1 MIKSPKGAKIYDKV
15 TKGSLPK
22 DTQEQPSSLADSIN
36 APVCVRHQALP
47 GALRHEH
54 DAVPA
59 PKDGLIITSAA
70 SFGPH
75 LKTII
80 GVVLVIPKHAWSIIV
95 KANGVLG

>member
-1 MIKSPKGAKIYDKV
+1 MIEYKREPKNDKI

-22 DTQEQPSSLADSIN
+22 DTMQPSSLADRVD
-36 APVCVRHQALP
+36 APVCVRHQALT